1 MNIIF
6 SEEVNIDFSF
16 DYKEICNDTVKA
28 ALDVLSFP
36 YECEI
41 SVTITD
47 DNGIQEMNR
56 EFRGIDAPTDVLS
69 FPLINFDLN
78 IPYENLTVNSD
89 DVNPDTDE
97 IMLGDIVLNIDRIK
111 KQALEYAHSEKRE
124 YSFLICH
131 SMLHLLGYDHIEEN
145 DRLIMED
152 KQKEI
157 MERLGITR

>member
-16 DYKEICNDTVKA
+16 DYKKICEDTVKA
-28 ALDVLSFP
+28 ALDTLKFP

-47 DNGIQEMNR
+47 DKGIQEMNK

-69 FPLINFDLN
+69 FPLIQFDIN
-78 IPYENLTVNSD
+78 IPYDELMVNSD

-111 KQALEYAHSEKRE
+111 KQAEEYGHSVERE

-131 SMLHLLGYDHIEEN
+131 SMLHLLGYDHIEDS

-152 KQKEI
+152 RQREV
-157 MERLGITR
+157 MERLGIKR